1 MGWIKGFLWLLCLMP
16 GCTQLHAQQQRP
28 DEYTVIDAEIRLNQ
42 FVDELRQLS
51 GNIADGK
58 ENELRKAE
66 QELKSI
72 DVRWN
77 VYNQIQMGAID
88 DSDSIPKIM
97 AEYELL
103 RQTVSDSINGRRQK
117 LEMMANFSRAERFVG
132 SQDSVYQKLYSTVMQ
147 MSLAQALAPQLEEK
161 KGKEALLFSEV
172 SDNYAR
178 AVAAAAAVPSLKPR
192 MDKVE
197 EKYIALKI
205 LSQKIQAAEY
215 KPWFQRIKDYLLGL
229 AAVAIVLMFLSM
241 IQSKIKA
248 VKEVRKNAKKY
259 WDLLNKDDDYPC
271 I

>member
-1 MGWIKGFLWLLCLMP
+1 ML
-16 GCTQLHAQQQRP
+16 GCTQLHAQLQEP
-28 DEYTVIDAEIRLNQ
+28 DEYAAIDARIRLNQ

-51 GNIADGK
+51 GNIADGG
-58 ENELRKAE
+58 ENELRKTE
-66 QELKSI
+66 QELESI

-77 VYNQIQMGAID
+77 VYYQMQMGAID
-88 DSDSIPKIM
+88 DNDSISKII
-97 AEYELL
+97 AEYALL
-103 RQTVSDSINGRRQK
+103 KQTVGDSINGRKRK
-117 LEMMANFSRAERFVG
+117 LEMTANFSRAERFID
-132 SQDSVYQKLYSTVMQ
+132 SQDSVYQKLYTTVTQ
-147 MSLAQALAPQLEEK
+147 MSLVQATASQLETE
-161 KGKEALLFSEV
+161 KGKEALLFVEV

-205 LSQKIQAAEY
+205 LSQKIQATEY

-229 AAVAIVLMFLSM
+229 AAVAIVLMFLNM

-259 WDLLNKDDDYPC
+259 RDLLNKDDDYPC